1 MNVNVKK
8 STTGANNPEA
18 GIANTTERSLSGF
31 AAEPFRH
38 RLTLVPFL
46 AVCLLLLFASDGHAQ
61 NYQIVGTDSSVVGG
75 NLNKTVTTVQM
86 GNNPVNRFKMS
97 RVLKDIP
104 KHARK
109 GVILL
114 LPPGGSGFQNYEVG
128 ENGDYNK
135 SFVAYFAK
143 KNFDVWGFSQ
153 RSDGIPAGACES
165 GAIDCSAMADWGLQ
179 SIVEDVTF
187 IREQIALEYPDGK
200 PVIAAGLSLGAIISQ
215 ALINISPD
223 DYDGVVLID
232 GTLYDEDPQVQ
243 AMNANF
249 QAGLDAQLAAGVF
262 YDGQSAP
269 GFKLLSNLAQV
280 DPNGLTPLPGFPPG
294 FTNRMVFILVMT
306 APPPSPLTP
315 RPGFF
320 NAAGSLAED
329 RFFFANESLAHAN
342 IATFLDVTPIRTIRD
357 LSAGLAG
364 DRTFNNNLHN
374 FTGPVLMFAAGH
386 GFGTAMFDTADL
398 MTSAD
403 VTIKSNEAYGHVD
416 YVFSTTHRRELE
428 LQILKWIKTEVL

>member
-1 MNVNVKK
+1 
-8 STTGANNPEA
+8 
-18 GIANTTERSLSGF
+18 
-31 AAEPFRH
+31 
-38 RLTLVPFL
+38 
-46 AVCLLLLFASDGHAQ
+46 
-61 NYQIVGTDSSVVGG
+61 
-75 NLNKTVTTVQM
+75 M